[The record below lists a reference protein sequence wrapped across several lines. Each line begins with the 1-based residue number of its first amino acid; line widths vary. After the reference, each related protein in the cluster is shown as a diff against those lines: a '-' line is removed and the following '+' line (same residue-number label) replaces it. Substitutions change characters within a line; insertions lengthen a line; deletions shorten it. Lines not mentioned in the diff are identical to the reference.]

1 MKIIVPIKRVIDH
14 AVRVR
19 PGKDGRSVDAAS
31 ATMAINPFCEIALEE
46 AVRLK
51 EQGLADEVVTVSI
64 GGNDTQEQ
72 LRASLAVGAD
82 RAVLIESENALDPLP
97 IAQVLAEIVR
107 REEPTIVLLGK
118 QAIDSDDNQVGQM
131 LAGVLNWP
139 QATFASQVTL
149 DESRKSVQVVRE
161 VDGGLETLQ
170 LPLPAVIT
178 TDLRLNE
185 PRYARLPDIMKAR
198 KKSIEVLPLD
208 ELHINMSSQLEIL
221 EIEEPE
227 QRSGATMLSSV
238 DALIDQLKTVDKV
251 IS

>member
-19 PGKDGRSVDAAS
+19 PGKDGRSVEAAS

-51 EQGLADEVVTVSI
+51 EQGIADEVVTVSI
-64 GGNDTQEQ
+64 GGSETQEQ

-82 RAVLIESENALDPLP
+82 RAILIESENTLDPLS
-97 IAQVLAEIVR
+97 IARILTGLVHQ
-107 REEPTIVLLGK
+107 EEPAIVLLGK

-131 LAGVLNWP
+131 LAGLLNWP
-139 QATFASQVTL
+139 QATFASQVTF
-149 DESRKSVQVVRE
+149 DENSENIRVVRE

-178 TDLRLNE
+178 TDLRLNG

-198 KKSIEVLPLD
+198 KKTIEVRPLD
-208 ELHINMSSQLEIL
+208 ELNIELIHQLDIL
-221 EIEEPE
+221 AIEEPE
-227 QRSGATMLSSV
+227 QRSGANLLPSV

>member
-19 PGKDGRSVDAAS
+19 PGKDGRSVEAAS

-51 EQGLADEVVTVSI
+51 EQGIADEVVTVSI
-64 GGNDTQEQ
+64 GGSETQEQ

-82 RAVLIESENALDPLP
+82 RAILIESENTLDPLS
-97 IAQVLAEIVR
+97 IARILTGLVHQ
-107 REEPTIVLLGK
+107 EEPAIVLLGK

-131 LAGVLNWP
+131 LAGLLNWP
-139 QATFASQVTL
+139 QATFASQVTF
-149 DESRKSVQVVRE
+149 DENSENIRVVRE

-198 KKSIEVLPLD
+198 KKTIEVRPLD
-208 ELHINMSSQLEIL
+208 ELNIELIHQLDIL
-221 EIEEPE
+221 AIEEPE
-227 QRSGATMLSSV
+227 QRSGATLLPSV

>member
-19 PGKDGRSVDAAS
+19 PGKDGRSVEAAS

-51 EQGLADEVVTVSI
+51 EQGIADEVVTVSI
-64 GGNDTQEQ
+64 GGNEIQEQ

-82 RAVLIESENALDPLP
+82 RAILIESENALDPLS
-97 IAQVLAEIVR
+97 IAHILADIVR
-107 REEPTIVLLGK
+107 QEEPAIVLLGK

-131 LAGVLNWP
+131 LAGLLNWP

-149 DESRKSVQVVRE
+149 DENSENVQVVRE
-161 VDGGLETLQ
+161 VDGGLETLR

-198 KKSIEVLPLD
+198 KKTIEVRPLD
-208 ELHINMSSQLEIL
+208 ELNIGMTNQLDIL
-221 EIEEPE
+221 AIEEPE
-227 QRSGATMLSSV
+227 QRSGAAILPSV
-238 DALIDQLKTVDKV
+238 DALINQLKTVNKV